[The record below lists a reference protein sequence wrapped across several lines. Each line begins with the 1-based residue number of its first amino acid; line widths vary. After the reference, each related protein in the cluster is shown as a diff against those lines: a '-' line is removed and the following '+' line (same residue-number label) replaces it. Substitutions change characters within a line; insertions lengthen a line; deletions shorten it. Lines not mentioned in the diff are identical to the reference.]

1 VGMESL
7 KYRWRTRI
15 DYAEQKSALAR
26 LQMSGLWW
34 EHGPTIPWRQMWEVL
49 SQMEER
55 TAPEGW
61 GSMRDSTKV
70 FLQVLLLYLVLFT
83 LVAVGGLLSGY

>member
-1 VGMESL
+1 
-7 KYRWRTRI
+7 
-15 DYAEQKSALAR
+15 
-26 LQMSGLWW
+26 
-34 EHGPTIPWRQMWEVL
+34 MWEVL